1 MATKNN
7 RLNNQTSSLF
17 VKIVEIFFSVLNDK
31 TFLIS
36 DLTFQGMIAL
46 RREATELDH
55 EDYMDAIIE
64 VQAKKKANLMYYA

>member
-7 RLNNQTSSLF
+7 RLNNQTSSLC

-31 TFLIS
+31 TFS

>member
-1 MATKNN
+1 MSIKK
-7 RLNNQTSSLF
+7 L
-17 VKIVEIFFSVLNDK
+17 EISMMQFI
-31 TFLIS
+31 T
-36 DLTFQGMIAL
+36 QGMIAL

>member
-1 MATKNN
+1 MRGKINHEN
-7 RLNNQTSSLF
+7 CDPF
-17 VKIVEIFFSVLNDK
+17 VKIQHGW
-31 TFLIS
+31 
-36 DLTFQGMIAL
+36 LTFQGMIAL

>member
-1 MATKNN
+1 MREKINHEN
-7 RLNNQTSSLF
+7 CDPF
-17 VKIVEIFFSVLNDK
+17 VNIQQGW
-31 TFLIS
+31 
-36 DLTFQGMIAL
+36 LTFQGMIAL

>member
-1 MATKNN
+1 MATKSN
-7 RLNNQTSSLF
+7 RLNNQTSSLC

-31 TFLIS
+31 TFS